1 MNRSV
6 IAGTVVNFAVLLR
19 FAVVRVGHVDA
30 ADAVALLV
38 DLVVDVVG
46 GAVVYVAVL
55 VEDVVAVVVCGVV
68 RAAEECA
75 VRVVLWCC
83 AGLLYALST

>member
-6 IAGTVVNFAVLLR
+6 IAGTVVNFAVLR

-30 ADAVALLV
+30 ADAAALLV
-38 DLVVDVVG
+38 DLVDVVG
-46 GAVVYVAVL
+46 GAVVYVAEL

-83 AGLLYALST
+83 AGPQYALST